1 MFKIFKKEKESEVE
15 FVSNKIYK
23 IKFDIVY
30 KNGEIESFCGESN
43 CIPALWTQV
52 NKDILKIYEYKLP
65 CELNKTYLRNIS
77 DINYIQ
83 NHKMEIIEEGE
94 NK

>member
-1 MFKIFKKEKESEVE
+1 MFKIFKKEKESEPK
-15 FVSNKIYK
+15 FISNKIYK
-23 IKFDIVY
+23 DKLDIVY
-30 KNGEIESFCGESN
+30 KNGKVESFCGESK

-65 CELNKTYLRNIS
+65 YELSKTYYRNIS

-83 NHKMEIIEEGE
+83 NHKIEITEEGE